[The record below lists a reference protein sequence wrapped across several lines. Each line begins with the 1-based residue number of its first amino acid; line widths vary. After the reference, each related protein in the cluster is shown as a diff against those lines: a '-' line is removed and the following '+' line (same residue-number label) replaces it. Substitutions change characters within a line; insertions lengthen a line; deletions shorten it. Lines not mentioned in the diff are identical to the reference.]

1 MFGDFPIIDQP
12 LADEMEALRE
22 ASKRFPRN
30 EVARFII
37 SDLDK
42 AYAYMSDVDM
52 ATTRINKDA
61 AMLVKSRVALFEA
74 TWLQNFK
81 GTAFVPGGEGWPGA
95 SLHNNYQFRAET
107 LIMK

>member
-1 MFGDFPIIDQP
+1 MQTYQSKDLTGHQLIVATHRYSPSNSLCIYLLQLFGDFPIINQP

-52 ATTRINKDA
+52 ATTRINKD
-61 AMLVKSRVALFEA
+61 V
-74 TWLQNFK
+74 
-81 GTAFVPGGEGWPGA
+81 G
-95 SLHNNYQFRAET
+95 
-107 LIMK
+107 